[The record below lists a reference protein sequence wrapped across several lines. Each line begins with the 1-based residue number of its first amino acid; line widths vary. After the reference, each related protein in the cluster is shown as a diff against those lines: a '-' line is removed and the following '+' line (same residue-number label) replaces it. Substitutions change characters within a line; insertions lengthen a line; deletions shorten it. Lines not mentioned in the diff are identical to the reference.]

1 MDVSSLLALS
11 GSSVYGA
18 TAGLRVLLPLFLL
31 SMSATDIIPLGIRRE
46 HLPDALAWLGSFY
59 AVAGFGAGYALER
72 LCYFNLIPIVD
83 HVVDFLELFLAP
95 LAGALLSIATIG
107 LLEPSGFNSAAGYVT
122 ATNGG
127 GDFPLAVVGF
137 IGGLFAL
144 VMHVSL
150 MVARWVSTRLT
161 GGCAN
166 GLVGILEDVVA
177 VALFIL
183 ALVAALAAFILLVA
197 VISFAIYR
205 AVRALANRRAK
216 QNEAYDHVN

>member
-31 SMSATDIIPLGIRRE
+31 SMSAADIIPLGIRRE

-72 LCYFNLIPIVD
+72 ASYLIPVVD
-83 HVVDFLELFLAP
+83 HVVDFLELLLAP

-122 ATNGG
+122 ATNDGG
-127 GDFPLAVVGF
+127 SFPLAVVGF

-144 VMHVSL
+144 ILHVPL
-150 MVARWVSTRLT
+150 MVARLISTVFSF
-161 GGCAN
+161 GCAN
-166 GLVGILEDVVA
+166 ALVGLLEDVIA

-183 ALVAALAAFILLVA
+183 ALVAVWAALILLLT
-197 VISFAIYR
+197 VISFVIYR

-216 QNEAYDHVN
+216 QNEAHDHVN